1 MLSLAARMFTDLATG
16 MSGPLLGNRPVV
28 PPSRLRVRGEQSLT
42 SGAGFGR
49 PMRPVAEIDGRQGCV
64 GRAPGDLH
72 RETDMGRDR
81 RVM

>member
-28 PPSRLRVRGEQSLT
+28 PPSRVRGEQSLT

-81 RVM
+81 RFM